1 MSDKSKRITEALKSA
16 GNTSEARAALA
27 GATVKD
33 LKDAAADLGATV
45 TGNKDNITDQ
55 LVNRS
60 PAGLAAKYP
69 SLVNN
74 DFK

>member
-55 LVNRS
+55 LVNGS

-69 SLVNN
+69 SLVNR
-74 DFK
+74 FK